1 MLPPEIAKQ
10 IRLLEIRTNR
20 TVDEITGGAYR
31 SAFKGRGIEFE
42 EVREYTVEDY
52 VRDID
57 WNASAR
63 MGTPYVKKFVVEREL
78 SVLLLV
84 DVSASGVFG
93 SSERSKRRTAA
104 ELAAILAFSAAHNGD
119 KVGLLMFSDRIELYV
134 PPKSGRSHT
143 LRLIREMLAFEP
155 VSKGTNI
162 DLALRE
168 SAQLL
173 KKRSVVFLLSDL
185 IDSQSYEASLKI
197 LNRKHDVIAVGLLD
211 PTDTRWPSLLPVVVE
226 DAETGR
232 QIRFGGGKRALRK
245 LDEAFASARRARQE
259 ICRRA
264 RVDMVEIGSNR
275 DVLRPMVEF
284 FARRRRRLESRG

>member
-42 EVREYTVEDY
+42 EVREYTVEDD

-57 WNASAR
+57 WNVSAR
-63 MGTPYVKKFVVEREL
+63 MGTPYVKKFVEEREL

-245 LDEAFASARRARQE
+245 LDEAFASARRARQD